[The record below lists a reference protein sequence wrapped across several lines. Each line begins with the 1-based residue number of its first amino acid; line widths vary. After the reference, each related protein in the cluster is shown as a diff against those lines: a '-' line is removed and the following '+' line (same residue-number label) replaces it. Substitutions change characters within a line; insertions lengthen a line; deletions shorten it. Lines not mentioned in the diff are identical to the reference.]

1 MKLETSAN
9 TATIVGDIQS
19 NAVSIDINN
28 IGFITQLLSTN
39 LYSRPVE
46 SFLREIVSNAW
57 DSHVE
62 AGNTQPILLE
72 IGTDS
77 EERDFCRIQDFG
89 VGLSPQRFNDIY
101 KNIGSSTKR
110 ADNTQIGG
118 FGIGRFSALAYSG
131 TVYLTSN
138 YQGIKY
144 KYLMYKDGNNINIDE
159 LVNIPTTDAD
169 GLEVMVYIQPG
180 DLTSFLSAI
189 RNQLVFFENLYFFW
203 RQTLE

>member
-118 FGIGRFSALAYSG
+118 LTCRFEKF
-131 TVYLTSN
+131 YLS
-138 YQGIKY
+138 
-144 KYLMYKDGNNINIDE
+144 L
-159 LVNIPTTDAD
+159 
-169 GLEVMVYIQPG
+169 
-180 DLTSFLSAI
+180 
-189 RNQLVFFENLYFFW
+189 
-203 RQTLE
+203 

>member
-1 MKLETSAN
+1 MKINDAQS
-9 TATIVGDIQS
+9 TAVIVGDVQT

-39 LYSRPVE
+39 LYSKPID

-62 AGNTQPILLE
+62 VGNNEPILLE
-72 IGTDS
+72 IGTDT
-77 EERDFCRIQDFG
+77 EDRDYCRIQDFG
-89 VGLSPQRFNDIY
+89 IGLSPERFNEIY

-110 ADNTQIGG
+110 ADNSQNGG

-138 YQGIKY
+138 YCGVKY
-144 KYLMYKDGNNINIDE
+144 KYLMYKEVDKLGKRDKEIIELRYGLNGKKEMTQKEVANLLGISQSYISRIEKKVIKKLSNIIK
-159 LVNIPTTDAD
+159 L
-169 GLEVMVYIQPG
+169 
-180 DLTSFLSAI
+180 
-189 RNQLVFFENLYFFW
+189 
-203 RQTLE
+203 